1 METVG
6 GDLAGRSDKRD
17 LTIKRERLYIRLS
30 NPLYRPLVG
39 LIDSQRVH
47 FA

>member
-1 METVG
+1 METVS
-6 GDLAGRSDKRD
+6 GDLAGRSNKRD
-17 LTIKRERLYIRLS
+17 LTIKRERLYIRLL